1 MASMK
6 RDRTSDLEKAKGS
19 KANTNT
25 VSHLNW
31 SCMCITLTSC
41 YLICMLQLLQVATM
55 FAADPHPFNINHLEA
70 FYTYHFLV
78 SIYNILN
85 QIHTYIYIYIYL

>member
-1 MASMK
+1 
-6 RDRTSDLEKAKGS
+6 
-19 KANTNT
+19 
-25 VSHLNW
+25 
-31 SCMCITLTSC
+31 
-41 YLICMLQLLQVATM
+41 MLQLLQVATM

-85 QIHTYIYIYIYL
+85 QIHTYIYIYIYIYIFITISSINRMIVFQ

>member
-31 SCMCITLTSC
+31 SCASLSP
-41 YLICMLQLLQVATM
+41 VAT
-55 FAADPHPFNINHLEA
+55 
-70 FYTYHFLV
+70 
-78 SIYNILN
+78 
-85 QIHTYIYIYIYL
+85 